1 MPKAWNDW
9 YHVTVHTYGS
19 WLRGDPRGWRDKD
32 HRQHVDG
39 DYRNPPPLKLYER
52 LHNHAKSIMKREPVL
67 IAKDVRQI
75 VVESVV
81 EKLKFLEIQVIVAS
95 VDANHLHLLARFPDH
110 RPKVWIGIA
119 KKHASHVLRQSN
131 LRLEPGGIWARY
143 CRAEPIVDRRHQV
156 NTFRYINAHAA
167 RGAAVWRFDHSE

>member
-39 DYRNPPPLKLYER
+39 DYKRPPPPKLYEK
-52 LHNHAKSIMKREPVL
+52 LHNHAKSIMKREPVR
-67 IAKDVRQI
+67 IDIDVRPI
-75 VVESVV
+75 VVKSFV
-81 EKLKFLEIQVIVAS
+81 EKLSLLDVQVIVAS
-95 VDANHLHLLARFPDH
+95 VDGNHLHLLGRFRDH
-110 RPKVWIGIA
+110 RPMYWIGIA

-131 LRLEPGGIWARY
+131 LRSAAGGIWARY

-156 NTFRYINAHAA
+156 NTFRYINAHAT
-167 RGAAVWRFDHSE
+167 RGAAVWRFDRSE